1 MTGAP
6 FTGVSA
12 GGGEAISMTPLTID
26 PQVMQQQA
34 VLESG
39 GVHLLSQLDEEMHTK
54 LLDYLCGRLSAGD
67 IVRNRKIR
75 RYARIDRTISTWQ
88 KLNPEDS
95 EREKIE
101 DATGKQMALPFNLP
115 ILASHLD
122 DMVSYFA
129 EALAPISNPFFS
141 ASGEG
146 QVPELLK
153 KFNRDAA
160 ARDYF
165 GELQLTLR
173 SLLKYNIGGLEVD
186 WVDGTRYGGDSGNRW
201 THLDMY
207 NTMWDPSIRDP
218 KHVACKGEWAATVT
232 LENRLTL
239 VQKSL
244 AGEWYGLE
252 EYLKGGYED
261 QSRGKWYKEAASQA
275 ALGEEGSDSRTSNAK
290 NSANMN
296 WDSWGIG
303 LASDMGP
310 EINGFEIVNM
320 YCWLV
325 PAQFGLLTDAERLDL
340 EKAGKHPDA
349 YLELWKFKVLG
360 DRRVVDA
367 EPVIPRDEATN
378 GEKVEIPIY
387 LSFLKQDQLKE
398 AQRSFMEL
406 MRGFQRFGSNMFNI
420 YIAGMRKNV
429 WGVKGIDPTMFDTSK
444 LRSGEP
450 VGLLESK
457 QPGRDVRTGMMTLES
472 SAGVENAMNA
482 VAQTMDM
489 KNQMFPSQALPS
501 QIAGIDRAVKNQV
514 TTVVQGATRSLRTM
528 LRTLDTTLMLPSRMG
543 GFRNLKRLDPTGI
556 DQMSDEQVAKML
568 GSGIESMESER
579 VLEILWQL
587 LYAIIQ
593 NQESMTLFN
602 VPAILTYMSRVGN
615 MSVDLGQFA
624 REPAQPAT
632 PPEGAMPAQQPPPQ
646 A

>member
-12 GGGEAISMTPLTID
+12 GGGESLSMPPLQIEKK
-26 PQVMQQQA
+26 VMQKA
-34 VLESG
+34 GVLASG
-39 GVHLLSQLDEEMHTK
+39 QPHLLSQLSGEMHTK
-54 LLDYLCGRLSAGD
+54 LLSYLTGRLSAGD

-75 RYARIDRTISTWQ
+75 RYAKIDRTISTWQ
-88 KLNPEDS
+88 KLDPEDS

-129 EALAPISNPFFS
+129 EAIAPISNPFFS

-173 SLLKYNIGGLEVD
+173 SLLKYNIGGLGLE
-186 WVDGTRYGGDSGNRW
+186 WVDNSKNGGDSGNYW
-201 THLDMY
+201 PHLDMY

-218 KHVACKGEWAATVT
+218 KLVASKGEWAATVS

-239 VQKSL
+239 VKKSL

-252 EYLKGGYED
+252 DLLQGGFED
-261 QSRGKWYKEAASQA
+261 QSRGKWYKEAAVTA
-275 ALGEEGSDSRTSNAK
+275 AMGEEGADSRTTSAK
-290 NSANMN
+290 NSQTVN

-303 LASDMGP
+303 LSSDMGP
-310 EINGFEIVNM
+310 EINGFEVVNM
-320 YCWLV
+320 FCWVV
-325 PAQFGLLTDAERLDL
+325 PAQFGLLTDVERLEL
-340 EKAGKHPDA
+340 EGQNIDPEA
-349 YLELWKFKVLG
+349 YLELWRFKILG
-360 DRRVVDA
+360 DTKVIDA
-367 EPVIPRDEATN
+367 EPVIPREEAIE
-378 GEKVEIPIY
+378 GERVEIPIY

-406 MRGFQRFGSNMFNI
+406 MKGFQRFGSNMFNI

-444 LRSGEP
+444 LRQGEP

-457 QPGRDVRTGMMTLES
+457 QPGRDVRTGMMTLDS
-472 SAGVENAMNA
+472 GAGVENAMNA

-501 QIAGIDRAVKNQV
+501 QVAGIDRAVKNQV
-514 TTVVQGATRSLRTM
+514 TTVVHGATRSLRTM
-528 LRTLDTTLMLPSRMG
+528 LRTIDTTLMLPTRMG
-543 GFRNLKRLDPTGI
+543 GFRNLRRHDNAGI
-556 DQMSDEQVAKML
+556 EDMTDEEVAKML
-568 GSGIESMESER
+568 GSGIESMEAER
-579 VLEILWQL
+579 VLDILWQL

-593 NQESMTLFN
+593 NQEAMTLFN

-624 REPAQPAT
+624 RQPAQPPT
-632 PPEGAMPAQQPPPQ
+632 PPEGAMPAAPPQ
-646 A
+646 Q